1 MKRCPKCSTD
11 YFDNMLDFCLDDG
24 ERLLLLKQKK
34 EDFKQISSTQAEPLA
49 LDNNFNPAVFVH
61 KDTKTD
67 LQIDWQDDLQ
77 NKPEGIKQKV
87 TLQWLK
93 ALEMV
98 PIILALAHNYWQW
111 LYLARKSYYDF
122 SSFFLSADFLIWLVL
137 LITAGVFGIISLKYS
152 KRKGFAVTALVV
164 LAINVILSIVPK

>member
-24 ERLLLLKQKK
+24 ERLLLLRQRK
-34 EDFKQISSTQAEPLA
+34 EAFKEISSTQAETA
-49 LDNNFNPAVFVH
+49 VYDNNFHPAVFVPL
-61 KDTKTD
+61 DTKTD
-67 LQIDWQDDLQ
+67 LQIDLQDDLQ
-77 NKPEGIKQKV
+77 NKTEGIKQKV
-87 TLQWLK
+87 TSQWLK
-93 ALEMV
+93 TLEIV
-98 PIILALAHNYWQW
+98 PIFLALAHNYWQW

-122 SSFFLSADFLIWLVL
+122 SSFFLSADFLIWLFL
-137 LITAGVFGIISLKYS
+137 LITGAVFGIISLKYS